1 MRCIVS
7 HMLILVREMIENLI
21 DRMMMKYIENEWIEV
36 SVSNNTHSHI
46 FLKYVKYFEGEI

>member
-1 MRCIVS
+1 
-7 HMLILVREMIENLI
+7 MLILVREMIENLI